1 MKKKAILGA
10 LGILVIFV
18 FLQAQYHFLF
28 KTNRYWDNNGVFSTD
43 GRIQT
48 VGESNTVRYAYT
60 NSLYTDIKA
69 DEYGELYIGKVLDTG
84 ENESALNF
92 EISYESADELRQG
105 AIYFYG
111 QRPEGSEC
119 TSWGGSPD
127 MAMKMHLRNYSASG
141 LAALSQRV
149 AEFICSNRGTLQD
162 IWAVYASAESRSG
175 TSSNGIYAG
184 QFNYDQSGN
193 VNTEHAGIWVHDNS
207 QSDVGTNYGVKLW
220 TANYNQTR
228 EYAFWIGSQNGSW
241 VNGVSFNDA
250 ITYVF
255 DFENTD
261 GTNGA
266 GYNAGFT
273 GPAGYA
279 VPDGYITVDIG
290 GNIQYIYTWTTKPT

>member
-1 MKKKAILGA
+1 MKKKIF
-10 LGILVIFV
+10 LGILGVALVFV
-18 FLQAQYHFLF
+18 YLKAQYYVIHR
-28 KTNRYWDNNGVFSTD
+28 TNVFWHNDGTLSTD
-43 GRIQT
+43 NRIQSI
-48 VGESNTVRYAYT
+48 GENNSLRIGYT
-60 NSLYTDIKA
+60 NGLYTEMTCNSD
-69 DEYGELYIGKVLDTG
+69 GEWIIEKVLDVG
-84 ENESALNF
+84 ENERVIRF
-92 EISYESADELRQG
+92 DVSYESADELRQG

-111 QRPEGSEC
+111 ERPDTAPC

-127 MAMKMHLRNYSASG
+127 MAMKVHLRNYSASG
-141 LAALSQRV
+141 LASLSQRV

-175 TSSNGIYAG
+175 NTSNGIYAG

-228 EYAFWIGSQNGSW
+228 EYGFWIGSQNGSW
-241 VNGVSFNDA
+241 VNAISFNDA
-250 ITYVF
+250 ITYAF

-266 GYNAGFT
+266 GYNASFT

-279 VPDGYITVDIG
+279 IPDGYITVDIG